1 MAQLKPSSKSRE
13 IMSREMAILRGP
25 VELFTVCYAVCI
37 RESSQLNPLELK
49 GTGNRRASK
58 LTLKGL

>member
-1 MAQLKPSSKSRE
+1 
-13 IMSREMAILRGP
+13 MSREMAILRCP
-25 VELFTVCYAVCI
+25 VELFTACYAVCI

-58 LTLKGL
+58 RSVTGL